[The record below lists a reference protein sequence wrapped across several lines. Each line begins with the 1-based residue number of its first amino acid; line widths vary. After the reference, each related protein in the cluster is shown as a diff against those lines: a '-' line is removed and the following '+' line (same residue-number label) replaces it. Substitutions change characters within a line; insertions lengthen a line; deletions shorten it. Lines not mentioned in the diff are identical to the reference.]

1 MKNHHVVVL
10 AYDQLCTFE
19 FGCVVEVFGLSRP
32 ELNVNWY
39 RLSVCAVDRG
49 PLRAAGGIHLKA
61 PYQLS
66 LLDEA
71 DTIVIPGWRN
81 LEAEPPRALIQ
92 RLRQAHERGTRIAA
106 ICSGGFLLA
115 ATGLLNGKS
124 ATTHWKYAAE
134 LSIRYPEIRIEA
146 NALYVDEGQLMTSA
160 GSAAGLDMMLH
171 LIRRDHG
178 AKVANSVAQRL
189 VVSPHRE
196 GGQAQFIPTV
206 VTPSDA
212 RGLSK
217 LMDWLRAHLAQPHNL
232 ASMAHRAHLTPRT
245 LQRRFREIT
254 AMTPI
259 EWLYTE
265 RVRLAKDLLETS
277 SMSLGGIV
285 MATGFGSE
293 ESLRKHFRRLVQT
306 SPIAYRRQFG

>member
-49 PLRAAGGIHLKA
+49 PLSAAGGIHLKA

-81 LEAEPPRALIQ
+81 LEVDPPRALIQ
-92 RLRQAHERGTRIAA
+92 RLRQAHERGARIAA

-124 ATTHWKYAAE
+124 ATTHWKYVAE
-134 LSIRYPEIRIEA
+134 LSSRYPEIRIEA
-146 NALYVDEGQLMTSA
+146 NALYVDEGPLMTSA

-171 LIRRDHG
+171 MVRRDHG

-189 VVSPHRE
+189 VISPHRE

-206 VTPSDA
+206 INASDA

-217 LMDWLRAHLAQPHNL
+217 LMAWLRAHLAQPHDL
-232 ASMAHRAHLTPRT
+232 ASMARRAHLTPRT
-245 LQRRFREIT
+245 LQRRFRETT

-265 RVRLAKDLLETS
+265 RVRLAKELLETS
-277 SMSLGGIV
+277 SMPLGAIV

-306 SPIAYRRQFG
+306 SPSAYRRQFG